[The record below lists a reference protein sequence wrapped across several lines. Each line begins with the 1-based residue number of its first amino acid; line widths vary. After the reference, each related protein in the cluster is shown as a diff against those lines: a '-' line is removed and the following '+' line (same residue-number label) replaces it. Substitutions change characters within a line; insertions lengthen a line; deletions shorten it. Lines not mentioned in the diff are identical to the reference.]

1 MKNSPG
7 SMIGGIGFTTCV
19 REVHMSRITPRTSST
34 SSSSTPRKI
43 VAFERFRN
51 PPELDTRVARN
62 SLSRSASTRAPAS
75 SLCTIATTSFIGR
88 SIRAPPSPVN
98 AFRRTRAVYDAAS
111 RTNACR
117 SRPVSIDGPSTDPR
131 RELPAAIRAATSDDL
146 QSALDGILAAA
157 VAGSGADGGAIL
169 LADPD
174 RADPQL
180 AASTGFR
187 DGEVEALGKTT
198 DIAGV
203 TAAPLVI
210 GRGGVEATVGTLIL
224 RWPDGATAGDPAV
237 IDAFAS
243 LAALAADRARHASNA
258 IERSEWFERMAATDP
273 LTGIANERTVAR
285 VLELELARAGRQGG
299 EVSLALF
306 DVDDFRAA
314 NANDIRAA
322 DDILR
327 RVASVLSESVRFV
340 DTVGRI
346 GGDEFVLVAPGA
358 AGVLVAKR
366 VQDGIAAL
374 PGVAGR
380 GVSVSAGVATFPRDA
395 GDAEALIEAAKAA
408 LDRAKSTGAGS
419 VADAVPVPGTPS

>member
-1 MKNSPG
+1 
-7 SMIGGIGFTTCV
+7 
-19 REVHMSRITPRTSST
+19 
-34 SSSSTPRKI
+34 
-43 VAFERFRN
+43 
-51 PPELDTRVARN
+51 
-62 SLSRSASTRAPAS
+62 
-75 SLCTIATTSFIGR
+75 
-88 SIRAPPSPVN
+88 
-98 AFRRTRAVYDAAS
+98 
-111 RTNACR
+111 
-117 SRPVSIDGPSTDPR
+117 VSIDGPSTDPR
-131 RELPAAIRAATSDDL
+131 TQLAAAIQAASSDDL
-146 QSALDGILAAA
+146 DAALGGILAAA
-157 VAGSGADGGAIL
+157 VAGLGADGAAIL
-169 LADPD
+169 LTDPD

-187 DGEVEALGKTT
+187 EGEVEAIGKTT
-198 DIAGV
+198 DIDGV
-203 TAAPLVI
+203 TVAPLVM
-210 GRGGVEATVGTLIL
+210 GRGGVESSLGTLIL
-224 RWPDGATAGDPAV
+224 RWPAGAASGDQAM

-243 LAALAADRARHASNA
+243 LAALAADRARHASNVA
-258 IERSEWFERMAATDP
+258 ERAEWFERMAATDP

-306 DVDDFRAA
+306 DVDDCRAA
-314 NANDIRAA
+314 NASDVRAA

-327 RVASVLSESVRFV
+327 RVASVLSESVRLV

-358 AGVLVAKR
+358 AGVIVAKR

-395 GDAEALIEAAKAA
+395 GDSESLIEAAKAA

-419 VADAVPVPGTPS
+419 VADAVPVPGTPG

>member
-1 MKNSPG
+1 M
-7 SMIGGIGFTTCV
+7 
-19 REVHMSRITPRTSST
+19 
-34 SSSSTPRKI
+34 
-43 VAFERFRN
+43 
-51 PPELDTRVARN
+51 
-62 SLSRSASTRAPAS
+62 
-75 SLCTIATTSFIGR
+75 
-88 SIRAPPSPVN
+88 
-98 AFRRTRAVYDAAS
+98 
-111 RTNACR
+111 
-117 SRPVSIDGPSTDPR
+117 SIDGPSTDPR
-131 RELPAAIRAATSDDL
+131 TQLPGAIQAATSDDL
-146 QSALDGILAAA
+146 DAALDGILAAA
-157 VAGSGADGGAIL
+157 VAGLGADGAAIL

-187 DGEVEALGKTT
+187 EGEVEALGQTT
-198 DIAGV
+198 DIEGV
-203 TAAPLVI
+203 TARPLLI
-210 GRGGVEATVGTLIL
+210 GRGGVEETLGTLIL
-224 RWPDGATAGDPAV
+224 RWPSGTTAADPAV

-243 LAALAADRARHASNA
+243 LAALAAERARHASNA
-258 IERSEWFERMAATDP
+258 VERAEWFERMAATDP

-314 NANDIRAA
+314 NATDGRAA

-327 RVASVLSESVRFV
+327 RVASVLSESVRLV

-358 AGVLVAKR
+358 AGVIVAKR
-366 VQDGIAAL
+366 VQDGIASL

-395 GDAEALIEAAKAA
+395 GDSEALIEAAKAA
-408 LDRAKSTGAGS
+408 LDRAKSAGAGS
-419 VADAVPVPGTPS
+419 VADGVPVPGTPG

>member
-1 MKNSPG
+1 M
-7 SMIGGIGFTTCV
+7 
-19 REVHMSRITPRTSST
+19 
-34 SSSSTPRKI
+34 
-43 VAFERFRN
+43 
-51 PPELDTRVARN
+51 
-62 SLSRSASTRAPAS
+62 
-75 SLCTIATTSFIGR
+75 
-88 SIRAPPSPVN
+88 
-98 AFRRTRAVYDAAS
+98 
-111 RTNACR
+111 
-117 SRPVSIDGPSTDPR
+117 SIDGPSTDPR
-131 RELPAAIRAATSDDL
+131 TQLAAAIQAASSDDL
-146 QSALDGILAAA
+146 DAALGGILAAA
-157 VAGSGADGGAIL
+157 VAGLGADGAAIL
-169 LADPD
+169 LTDPD

-187 DGEVEALGKTT
+187 EGEVEAIGKTT
-198 DIAGV
+198 DIDGV
-203 TAAPLVI
+203 TVAPLVM
-210 GRGGVEATVGTLIL
+210 GRGGVESSLGTLIL
-224 RWPDGATAGDPAV
+224 RWPAGAASGDQAM

-243 LAALAADRARHASNA
+243 LAALAADRARHASNVA
-258 IERSEWFERMAATDP
+258 ERAEWFERMAATDP

-314 NANDIRAA
+314 NASDVRAA

-327 RVASVLSESVRFV
+327 RVASVLSESVRLV

-358 AGVLVAKR
+358 AGVIVAKR

-395 GDAEALIEAAKAA
+395 GDSESLIEAAKAA

-419 VADAVPVPGTPS
+419 VADAVPVPGTPG

>member
-1 MKNSPG
+1 
-7 SMIGGIGFTTCV
+7 
-19 REVHMSRITPRTSST
+19 
-34 SSSSTPRKI
+34 
-43 VAFERFRN
+43 
-51 PPELDTRVARN
+51 
-62 SLSRSASTRAPAS
+62 
-75 SLCTIATTSFIGR
+75 
-88 SIRAPPSPVN
+88 
-98 AFRRTRAVYDAAS
+98 
-111 RTNACR
+111 
-117 SRPVSIDGPSTDPR
+117 VSIDGPSTDPR
-131 RELPAAIRAATSDDL
+131 TELPGAIQAAASDDL
-146 QSALDGILAAA
+146 DAALAGILAAA
-157 VAGSGADGGAIL
+157 IAGLGADGGAIL

-180 AASTGFR
+180 AASTGFHE
-187 DGEVEALGKTT
+187 GEVEALARTT
-198 DIAGV
+198 DIDGV

-210 GRGGVEATVGTLIL
+210 GRGGVEATLGTLIL
-224 RWPDGATAGDPAV
+224 RWPAGSSPADATLV
-237 IDAFAS
+237 DAFAT

-258 IERSEWFERMAATDP
+258 AERAEWFERMAATDP

-314 NANDIRAA
+314 NASDVRAA

-346 GGDEFVLVAPGA
+346 GGDEFVLIAPGA
-358 AGVLVAKR
+358 AGVIVAKR

-374 PGVAGR
+374 PGAAGH

-395 GDAEALIEAAKAA
+395 GDAESLIEAAKAA
-408 LDRAKSTGAGS
+408 LGRAKSTGAGS
-419 VADAVPVPGTPS
+419 VADAVPAPGTPA

>member
-1 MKNSPG
+1 
-7 SMIGGIGFTTCV
+7 
-19 REVHMSRITPRTSST
+19 
-34 SSSSTPRKI
+34 
-43 VAFERFRN
+43 
-51 PPELDTRVARN
+51 
-62 SLSRSASTRAPAS
+62 
-75 SLCTIATTSFIGR
+75 
-88 SIRAPPSPVN
+88 
-98 AFRRTRAVYDAAS
+98 
-111 RTNACR
+111 
-117 SRPVSIDGPSTDPR
+117 VSIDGPSTDPR
-131 RELPAAIRAATSDDL
+131 TQLAAAIQAASSDDL
-146 QSALDGILAAA
+146 DAALGGILAAA
-157 VAGSGADGGAIL
+157 VAGLGADGAAIL
-169 LADPD
+169 LTDPD

-187 DGEVEALGKTT
+187 EGEVEAIGKTT
-198 DIAGV
+198 DIDGV
-203 TAAPLVI
+203 TVAPLVM
-210 GRGGVEATVGTLIL
+210 GRGGVESSLGTLIL
-224 RWPDGATAGDPAV
+224 RWPAGAASGDQAM

-243 LAALAADRARHASNA
+243 LAALAADRARHASNVA
-258 IERSEWFERMAATDP
+258 ERAEWFERMAATDP

-314 NANDIRAA
+314 NASDVRAA

-327 RVASVLSESVRFV
+327 RVASVLSESVRLV

-358 AGVLVAKR
+358 AGVIVAKR

-395 GDAEALIEAAKAA
+395 GDSESLIEAAKAA

-419 VADAVPVPGTPS
+419 VADAVPVPGTPG

>member
-1 MKNSPG
+1 M
-7 SMIGGIGFTTCV
+7 
-19 REVHMSRITPRTSST
+19 
-34 SSSSTPRKI
+34 
-43 VAFERFRN
+43 
-51 PPELDTRVARN
+51 
-62 SLSRSASTRAPAS
+62 
-75 SLCTIATTSFIGR
+75 
-88 SIRAPPSPVN
+88 
-98 AFRRTRAVYDAAS
+98 
-111 RTNACR
+111 
-117 SRPVSIDGPSTDPR
+117 SIDGPSTDPR
-131 RELPAAIRAATSDDL
+131 AELPAAIQAASSDDL
-146 QSALDGILAAA
+146 DGALSGILAAA
-157 VAGSGADGGAIL
+157 IAGLGADGAAIL

-174 RADPQL
+174 RADPRL
-180 AASTGFR
+180 AASVGFR
-187 DGEVEALGKTT
+187 EGEVDALARTT

-203 TAAPLVI
+203 TATPLVI
-210 GRGGVEATVGTLIL
+210 GRGGVEATIGTLIL
-224 RWPDGATAGDPAV
+224 RWPGGMAAGEATV
-237 IDAFAS
+237 IEAFAS

-258 IERSEWFERMAATDP
+258 AERAEWFERMAATDP

-314 NANDIRAA
+314 NATDGRAA

-358 AGVLVAKR
+358 AGVIVAKR

-380 GVSVSAGVATFPRDA
+380 GVSVSAGVASFPRDA
-395 GDAEALIEAAKAA
+395 GDVQSLIEAAKAA

-419 VADAVPVPGTPS
+419 VADALPVPGTPG